1 MKSFFS
7 NYSKTWLFSLICI
20 GLISVLYIFI
30 ENRNHGI
37 NMVDFEVFYKTAER
51 MFQGSNLYQVEGDGH
66 YVFKYASTSAAYFIP
81 FILLPIAFSKVIY
94 WLILCLLIVEGYYL
108 SGKLYLSESMNT
120 NPRLNN
126 TILFIAF
133 AATFIHI
140 ERELVLGQINFV
152 LLVLY
157 LWMAFAYINR
167 KPKQLAL
174 SLALS
179 IFIKPFGL
187 IFIPYLLL
195 TRKIK
200 ALTYF
205 VSFTFGLFL
214 TPLIF
219 YNLSEY
225 QFLLQGWI
233 NELVIELGNKQALTS
248 GGIHT
253 IFSLL
258 VRYTPLYF
266 INFTP
271 TATFIYQLLIL
282 ALLAAAIYWFAKM
295 GKGLKH
301 AETENIGLLIALI
314 PLLAYTN
321 ENAFLF
327 LTPAIIIG
335 LKNFGW
341 MNISQKILLITGILL
356 QGGNIREIW
365 GMHLSLLLLDYSL
378 VAIGAL
384 LIIITMFSIRYRQQI
399 SIAS

>member
-1 MKSFFS
+1 
-7 NYSKTWLFSLICI
+7 
-20 GLISVLYIFI
+20 
-30 ENRNHGI
+30 
-37 NMVDFEVFYKTAER
+37 
-51 MFQGSNLYQVEGDGH
+51 
-66 YVFKYASTSAAYFIP
+66 
-81 FILLPIAFSKVIY
+81 
-94 WLILCLLIVEGYYL
+94 
-108 SGKLYLSESMNT
+108 
-120 NPRLNN
+120 
-126 TILFIAF
+126 
-133 AATFIHI
+133 
-140 ERELVLGQINFV
+140 
-152 LLVLY
+152 
-157 LWMAFAYINR
+157 MAFAYVNR
-167 KPKQLAL
+167 KPKQLAF
-174 SLALS
+174 SLALG

-195 TRKIK
+195 MRKMK

-205 VSFTFGLFL
+205 VSFAFGLFL
-214 TPLIF
+214 IPLIF

-258 VRYTPLYF
+258 IRYTPLYF

-271 TATFIYQLLIL
+271 TGTLIYQLLIL
-282 ALLAAAIYWFAKM
+282 ALLATAIYWFANM

-301 AETENIGLLIALI
+301 AEAENIGLLIALI

-327 LTPAIIIG
+327 LTPAIITG
-335 LKNFGW
+335 LRNLGG
-341 MNISQKILLITGILL
+341 MNTSQKILLIAGILI

-365 GMHLSLLLLDYSL
+365 GIHFSILLLDYSV

-384 LIIITMFSIRYRQQI
+384 LIIITMFSIRYRQQV
-399 SIAS
+399 SVAS